1 MEVCARKGSKWL
13 AWLNFLYVVWDI
25 KNTQMRSGWA
35 EKAVTLLNRGFPR
48 MYLLNMLKD
57 RPMNAK
63 EIIET
68 LLINSGGTW
77 RPSPKIVYPL
87 LAKLVEEDLLYQT
100 DDDGQYAL
108 TIKGIRV
115 ASDAGT
121 VTRTL
126 KKQINYFSKFRTLA
140 GNAFV
145 TKVKERLS

>member
-1 MEVCARKGSKWL
+1 
-13 AWLNFLYVVWDI
+13 
-25 KNTQMRSGWA
+25 MRSGWTD
-35 EKAVTLLNRGFPR
+35 KAVTLLNRGFPR

-100 DDDGQYAL
+100 DEGQYAL

-115 ASDAGT
+115 ARDAGT
-121 VTRTL
+121 VSRTL
-126 KKQINYFSKFRTLA
+126 KKQVNYFSKFSTLA
-140 GNAFV
+140 GNALV
-145 TKVKERLS
+145 TKVKKRLS

>member
-1 MEVCARKGSKWL
+1 
-13 AWLNFLYVVWDI
+13 
-25 KNTQMRSGWA
+25 MRHGWA
-35 EKAVTLLNRGFPR
+35 DKAVTLLNRGFPR

-68 LLINSGGTW
+68 LLVNSGGTW

-100 DDDGQYAL
+100 DDGQYAL
-108 TIKGIRV
+108 TRKGIRV
-115 ASDAGT
+115 ARDAGT
-121 VTRTL
+121 VSRTL
-126 KKQINYFSKFRTLA
+126 KKQVNYFTRFSTKA

-145 TKVKERLS
+145 TKVKKQLS

>member
-1 MEVCARKGSKWL
+1 
-13 AWLNFLYVVWDI
+13 
-25 KNTQMRSGWA
+25 
-35 EKAVTLLNRGFPR
+35 

-87 LAKLVEEDLLYQT
+87 LAKLVEEDLLYQA

-126 KKQINYFSKFRTLA
+126 KKQVNYFSKFRTLA